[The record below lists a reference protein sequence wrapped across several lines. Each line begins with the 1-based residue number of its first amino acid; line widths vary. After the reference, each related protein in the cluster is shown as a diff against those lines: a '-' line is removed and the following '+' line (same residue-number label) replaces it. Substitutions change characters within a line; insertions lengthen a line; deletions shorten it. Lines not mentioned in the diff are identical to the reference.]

1 MKEVEIFL
9 DKIKLNGIL
18 NIPKEAK
25 AIIIF
30 AHGSGSS
37 RFSPRNN
44 YVARVLN
51 NSNLATLL
59 FDLLTEEEDRNYEN
73 RFNIELLAKRLIDVT
88 KWIEKYPETKGL
100 KIGYFG
106 SSTGAA
112 AALLAETKIENI
124 YAIVSRGGRPDL
136 VLSHLPKVKAPT
148 LLIIGEKDEI
158 VIKLNKLAYEYLK
171 NEKEIVI
178 IPGASHLFEEPGKL
192 EEVARLASKWFI
204 KHI

>member
-9 DKIKLNGIL
+9 DKIKLSGIL

-25 AIIIF
+25 AIVIF

-44 YVARVLN
+44 YVAQVLN
-51 NSNLATLL
+51 NSNIATLL
-59 FDLLTEEEDRNYEN
+59 FDLLTEEEDENYEN

-112 AALLAETKIENI
+112 AALLAETKIGNI

-136 VLSHLPKVKAPT
+136 VLSHLQKVKAPT

-158 VIKLNKLAYEYLK
+158 VIKLNRLAYEYLK
-171 NEKEIVI
+171 SEKEIVI

-192 EEVARLASKWFI
+192 EEVAKLASEWFI
-204 KHI
+204 KHL